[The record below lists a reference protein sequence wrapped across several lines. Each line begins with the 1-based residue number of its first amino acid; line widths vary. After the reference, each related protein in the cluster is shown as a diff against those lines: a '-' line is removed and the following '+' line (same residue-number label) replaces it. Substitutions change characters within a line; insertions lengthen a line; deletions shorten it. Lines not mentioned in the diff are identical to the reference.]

1 MSRRDITCQKKA
13 MATTG
18 RSVGAPRVVL
28 TADNNAICETD
39 ACNTSYIPSSS
50 SADSPPDDDLRRLIC
65 AWPVLP
71 EPVKTGIMAMVKS
84 VEGEGA

>member
-28 TADNNAICETD
+28 NADNNSTCETD
-39 ACNTSYIPSSS
+39 ACNTSDIPSSS
-50 SADSPPDDDLRRLIC
+50 GADPPQDDDLRRVSE
-65 AWPVLP
+65 AWPTLP
-71 EPVKTGIMAMVKS
+71 EPVKTGFVAMVKS
-84 VEGEGA
+84 VEGEG

>member
-28 TADNNAICETD
+28 NTDDNTTCETD

-50 SADSPPDDDLRRLIC
+50 SADSTPDDDLRRLIG
-65 AWPVLP
+65 AWSDLP

-84 VEGEGA
+84 VKGEGA